1 MAKTATVNLS
11 ADVVKHFNEAAQKL
25 LQRRGIFAK
34 PGSPEDVRKELCK
47 GLKKMETI
55 RIGEADVVKEG
66 KTPRFVFHDTGEI
79 AIMGP
84 EGGQRTYLFI
94 GAEGAG
100 VVEYGI
106 YARPVFFFY
115 SDANGSQEQEDGKFI
130 RTANGKREEFKV
142 APVDYTKTL
151 SQVGGQIDE
160 AWLNAVSV
168 LEARVEELERDTM
181 SAISWAGMRRK

>member
-1 MAKTATVNLS
+1 MAKTTTVKVP

-34 PGSPEDVRKELCK
+34 PESPEDIRKELCK
-47 GLKKMETI
+47 GLKNMETI
-55 RIGEADVVKEG
+55 RIGEAEVVKEG
-66 KTPRFVFHDTGEI
+66 KKPRFVFHDTGEI
-79 AIMGP
+79 AVIGP

-94 GAEGAG
+94 GEEGAG
-100 VVEYGI
+100 VVEYGF
-106 YARPVFFFY
+106 YARPVFFYY

-130 RTANGKREEFKV
+130 RTVNGKREEFKV
-142 APVDYTKTL
+142 EPVDYTKTL
-151 SQVGGQIDE
+151 SQVGGQLDE

-168 LEARVEELERDTM
+168 LDARVSELERDTL